1 VPPRL
6 PRVPALRPL
15 LVGCVLV
22 CALVTML
29 LASGCGSS
37 DPTDPTTISSRE
49 AGRFHDLG
57 SYRGQKGGN
66 DTAKAG
72 KSGDSGRHV
81 PAGDLC
87 QSQLG
92 SFVGSMDGLRRRL
105 AVGVTY
111 DQYVAEVRGIR
122 STYGEIPTGRLRI
135 DCLTA
140 VATPGEKAFNR
151 YIEAA
156 NDWGE
161 CVSELGCGS
170 AEIEPVL
177 QRRWRIA
184 SHFLSEAEDGLRSIA

>member
-1 VPPRL
+1 MKPFGTWFGRL
-6 PRVPALRPL
+6 ALAG
-15 LVGCVLV
+15 GC
-22 CALVTML
+22 
-29 LASGCGSS
+29 LAWAGCGGGSS
-37 DPTDPTTISSRE
+37 NSTSATSITSRE
-49 AGRFHDLG
+49 EAPFRSLGPHGGPKSVEESRPPADRGR
-57 SYRGQKGGN
+57 S
-66 DTAKAG
+66 
-72 KSGDSGRHV
+72 V

-122 STYGEIPTGRLRI
+122 STYGKIPTDRVQI

-170 AEIEPVL
+170 AEVEPVL

-184 SHFLSEAEDGLRSIA
+184 SHFLTEAKDGLDASS

>member
-1 VPPRL
+1 MFA
-6 PRVPALRPL
+6 ALRSL
-15 LVGCVLV
+15 LVGCVLLA
-22 CALVTML
+22 ALLVG
-29 LASGCGSS
+29 GCGGGGPAVTTEKTVTS
-37 DPTDPTTISSRE
+37 DETARTTQKPAASRKE
-49 AGRFHDLG
+49 A
-57 SYRGQKGGN
+57 KG
-66 DTAKAG
+66 KP
-72 KSGDSGRHV
+72 RPV

-92 SFVGSMDGLRRRL
+92 GFVGSMDGLRRRL

-122 STYGEIPTGRLRI
+122 STYGEIPTEKLRI

-140 VATPGEKAFNR
+140 VAAPGEKAFNR

-184 SHFLSEAEDGLRSIA
+184 SHFLSEAEDGLRTIAG

>member
-1 VPPRL
+1 VFAARL
-6 PRVPALRPL
+6 QLT
-15 LVGCVLV
+15 G
-22 CALVTML
+22 CALLAAL
-29 LASGCGSS
+29 LISGCGGDS
-37 DPTDPTTISSRE
+37 DSTGATTVISQE
-49 AGRFHDLG
+49 DGRFHHLG
-57 SYRGQKGGN
+57 SPRNQKGGN
-66 DTAKAG
+66 DAG
-72 KSGDSGRHV
+72 ESAQSGRPV

-122 STYGEIPTGRLRI
+122 STYGKIPIGRLRI
-135 DCLTA
+135 DCLTS

-161 CVSELGCGS
+161 CVSEAGCGS
-170 AEIEPVL
+170 EEIEPAL

-184 SHFLSEAEDGLRSIA
+184 SHFLTEAKDGLNASGA

>member
-1 VPPRL
+1 
-6 PRVPALRPL
+6 L
-15 LVGCVLV
+15 LVA
-22 CALVTML
+22 CALLVAL
-29 LASGCGSS
+29 PVSGCGGGGSDTTAETTVSS
-37 DPTDPTTISSRE
+37 GETVRTTEKPGASQDER
-49 AGRFHDLG
+49 GRR
-57 SYRGQKGGN
+57 S
-66 DTAKAG
+66 
-72 KSGDSGRHV
+72 HV

-92 SFVGSMDGLRRRL
+92 GFVGSMDGLRRRL

-111 DQYVAEVRGIR
+111 DQYLAEVR
-122 STYGEIPTGRLRI
+122 RI

-170 AEIEPVL
+170 TEIEPAL
-177 QRRWRIA
+177 QRRWRVA
-184 SHFLSEAEDGLRSIA
+184 SHFLSEAQDGLRA

>member
-1 VPPRL
+1 MFAAARL
-6 PRVPALRPL
+6 RL
-15 LVGCVLV
+15 LG
-22 CALVTML
+22 CALLAAVL
-29 LASGCGSS
+29 LGGCGGSGS
-37 DPTDPTTISSRE
+37 DATTERTVASDETARTTEKPTASRKE
-49 AGRFHDLG
+49 A
-57 SYRGQKGGN
+57 KG
-66 DTAKAG
+66 KP
-72 KSGDSGRHV
+72 RPV

-92 SFVGSMDGLRRRL
+92 GFVGSMDGLRRRL

-122 STYGEIPTGRLRI
+122 STYGEIPIEQLRI

-161 CVSELGCGS
+161 CVSELGCDS
-170 AEIEPVL
+170 AEIEPML

-184 SHFLSEAEDGLRSIA
+184 SHFLSEAQDGLRTIAS

>member
-1 VPPRL
+1 VLAAARL
-6 PRVPALRPL
+6 QVIGCALLAAL
-15 LVGCVLV
+15 LVG
-22 CALVTML
+22 
-29 LASGCGSS
+29 GCGGGGS
-37 DPTDPTTISSRE
+37 DGTSAETIVTGDGTARTTEEPSASQ
-49 AGRFHDLG
+49 G
-57 SYRGQKGGN
+57 
-66 DTAKAG
+66 AK
-72 KSGDSGRHV
+72 KDRPRPV

-122 STYGEIPTGRLRI
+122 STYGEIPTEKLQI
-135 DCLTA
+135 ACLTA
-140 VATPGEKAFNR
+140 VADPGEKAFNR

-161 CVSELGCGS
+161 CVSEVGCGS

-184 SHFLSEAEDGLRSIA
+184 SHFLTEAEDGLQSAS

>member
-1 VPPRL
+1 MPPRL
-6 PRVPALRPL
+6 PRVLALRPL
-15 LVGCVLV
+15 LVS
-22 CALVTML
+22 CALMMAL

-37 DPTDPTTISSRE
+37 DPADPSTVSSRE
-49 AGRFHDLG
+49 AGRFHP
-57 SYRGQKGGN
+57 SSSQRNQKDGN
-66 DTAKAG
+66 DESSGG
-72 KSGDSGRHV
+72 KHV

-92 SFVGSMDGLRRRL
+92 GFVGSMDGLRRRL

-122 STYGEIPTGRLRI
+122 STYGEIPTDKLRI

-170 AEIEPVL
+170 IEIEPVL

-184 SHFLSEAEDGLRSIA
+184 SHFLSEAQDGLQSAS

>member
-1 VPPRL
+1 VFAAARFRL
-6 PRVPALRPL
+6 LGCALLAAL
-15 LVGCVLV
+15 LVG
-22 CALVTML
+22 
-29 LASGCGSS
+29 GCGGGGPEATS
-37 DPTDPTTISSRE
+37 DGTVASDETARTVEKPTASRE
-49 AGRFHDLG
+49 E
-57 SYRGQKGGN
+57 
-66 DTAKAG
+66 AK
-72 KSGDSGRHV
+72 DRPRPV

-92 SFVGSMDGLRRRL
+92 GFIGSMDGLRRRL

-122 STYGEIPTGRLRI
+122 STYGEIPTERLRI

-140 VATPGEKAFNR
+140 VAAPAEKAFNR

-184 SHFLSEAEDGLRSIA
+184 SHLLSEAQDGLRS

>member
-1 VPPRL
+1 MFATARL
-6 PRVPALRPL
+6 PLLACVLLSVL
-15 LVGCVLV
+15 LVG
-22 CALVTML
+22 
-29 LASGCGSS
+29 GCGGGGSS
-37 DPTDPTTISSRE
+37 AATERTVASDEIARTTEKPTAPQD
-49 AGRFHDLG
+49 
-57 SYRGQKGGN
+57 
-66 DTAKAG
+66 AKNG
-72 KSGDSGRHV
+72 KPRPV
-81 PAGDLC
+81 PAGNLC

-122 STYGEIPTGRLRI
+122 STYGEIPTGKLQV

-140 VATPGEKAFNR
+140 AAAPGEKAFNR

-170 AEIEPVL
+170 TEIEPVL

-184 SHFLSEAEDGLRSIA
+184 SHFLSEAQDGLRATAS